1 LVTRYTDSV
10 MDEIRCLIRG
20 GAESMHSSLPS
31 SVTAIPS
38 GSYSALR
45 VYDLRCG
52 VQGLGFRV

>member
-1 LVTRYTDSV
+1 